1 MKKYGFFGG
10 SFNPPTIAHEIIAKE
25 IAKEFKLDKVY
36 FVPVGDFYNKKDLI
50 DERKRFEMLNL
61 ITDSN
66 IDVLDIELKAKKSL
80 QTIDAFNLINNK
92 FNLSKNYFILGGDN
106 LEKLPNWENAEKC
119 LNSNIIAIKRG
130 KKIEDII
137 ENNKL
142 LKLNKEKIFIYN
154 TNKLSNYSSTEV
166 RTAIKSKNKEILKEM
181 LNKKVYLY
189 VEENMLY
196 KGAEK

>member
-1 MKKYGFFGG
+1 MRKYGFFGG

-25 IAKEFKLDKVY
+25 IAKEFNLDKVY

-142 LKLNKEKIFIYN
+142 LKLNKERIFIYN

-166 RTAIKSKNKEILKEM
+166 RNAIKNNNKEILKEM
-181 LNKKVYLY
+181 LNEKVYSY
-189 VEENMLY
+189 VEKNMLY
-196 KGAEK
+196 KGE

>member
-25 IAKEFKLDKVY
+25 IAKEFNLDKVY

-142 LKLNKEKIFIYN
+142 LKLNKERIFIYN
-154 TNKLSNYSSTEV
+154 TNKLSNNSSTEV
-166 RTAIKSKNKEILKEM
+166 RNAIKNNNKEILKEM
-181 LNKKVYLY
+181 LNEKVYSY
-189 VEENMLY
+189 VEKNMLY
-196 KGAEK
+196 KGE

>member
-25 IAKEFKLDKVY
+25 IAKDFNLDKVY

-142 LKLNKEKIFIYN
+142 LKLNKERIFIYN

-166 RTAIKSKNKEILKEM
+166 RNAIKNNNKEILKEM
-181 LNKKVYLY
+181 LNEKVYSY
-189 VEENMLY
+189 VEKNMLY
-196 KGAEK
+196 KGE

>member
-25 IAKEFKLDKVY
+25 IAKEFNLDKVY

-142 LKLNKEKIFIYN
+142 LKLNKERIFIYN

-166 RTAIKSKNKEILKEM
+166 RNAIKNNNKEILKEM
-181 LNKKVYLY
+181 LNEKVYSY
-189 VEENMLY
+189 VEKNMLY
-196 KGAEK
+196 KGE

>member
-25 IAKEFKLDKVY
+25 IAKEFNLDKVY

-106 LEKLPNWENAEKC
+106 LEKLHNWENAEKC

-142 LKLNKEKIFIYN
+142 LKLNKERIFIYN

-166 RTAIKSKNKEILKEM
+166 RNAIKNNNKEILKEM
-181 LNKKVYLY
+181 LNEKVYSY
-189 VEENMLY
+189 VEKNMLY
-196 KGAEK
+196 KGE

>member
-25 IAKEFKLDKVY
+25 IAKEFNLDKVY

-80 QTIDAFNLINNK
+80 QTIDAFNFNNLL
-92 FNLSKNYFILGGDN
+92 FSIISSIFFPLL
-106 LEKLPNWENAEKC
+106 
-119 LNSNIIAIKRG
+119 IAI
-130 KKIEDII
+130 I
-137 ENNKL
+137 L
-142 LKLNKEKIFIYN
+142 LFKHFSAFSQLGNFS
-154 TNKLSNYSSTEV
+154 KLSPP
-166 RTAIKSKNKEILKEM
+166 RIK
-181 LNKKVYLY
+181 
-189 VEENMLY
+189 
-196 KGAEK
+196 

>member
-10 SFNPPTIAHEIIAKE
+10 SFNTPTIAHEIIAKE
-25 IAKEFKLDKVY
+25 IAKEFNLDKVY

-142 LKLNKEKIFIYN
+142 LKLNKERIFIYN

-166 RTAIKSKNKEILKEM
+166 RNAIKNNNKEILKEM
-181 LNKKVYLY
+181 LNEKVYSY
-189 VEENMLY
+189 VEKNMLY
-196 KGAEK
+196 KGE

>member
-10 SFNPPTIAHEIIAKE
+10 SFNPPTIAHEILAKE
-25 IAKEFKLDKVY
+25 IAKEFNLDKVY

-80 QTIDAFNLINNK
+80 QTIDAFNLRNNK

-106 LEKLPNWENAEKC
+106 LEKLPNWENSEKC
-119 LNSNIIAIKRG
+119 LNSKIIAIKRG
-130 KKIEDII
+130 KKVEDII

-142 LKLNKEKIFIYN
+142 LKLNKERIFIYN

-166 RTAIKSKNKEILKEM
+166 RNAIKNNNKEILKEM
-181 LNKKVYLY
+181 LNEKVYSY
-189 VEENMLY
+189 VEKNMLY
-196 KGAEK
+196 KGE

>member
-25 IAKEFKLDKVY
+25 IAKEFNLDKVY

-130 KKIEDII
+130 
-137 ENNKL
+137 
-142 LKLNKEKIFIYN
+142 
-154 TNKLSNYSSTEV
+154 
-166 RTAIKSKNKEILKEM
+166 
-181 LNKKVYLY
+181 
-189 VEENMLY
+189 
-196 KGAEK
+196 

>member
-25 IAKEFKLDKVY
+25 IAKEFNLDKVY

-130 KKIEDII
+130 NKIEDII

-142 LKLNKEKIFIYN
+142 LKLNKERIFIYN

-166 RTAIKSKNKEILKEM
+166 RNAIKNNNKEILKEM
-181 LNKKVYLY
+181 LNEKVYSY
-189 VEENMLY
+189 VEKNMLY
-196 KGAEK
+196 KGE

>member
-25 IAKEFKLDKVY
+25 IAKEFNLDKVY

-66 IDVLDIELKAKKSL
+66 IDVLDIELKPKKSL
-80 QTIDAFNLINNK
+80 QTIDAFKLINNK

-142 LKLNKEKIFIYN
+142 LKLNKERIFIYN

-166 RTAIKSKNKEILKEM
+166 RNAIKNNNKEILKEM
-181 LNKKVYLY
+181 LNEKVYSY
-189 VEENMLY
+189 VEKNMLY
-196 KGAEK
+196 KGE

>member
-25 IAKEFKLDKVY
+25 IAKEFNLDKVY

-166 RTAIKSKNKEILKEM
+166 RNAIKNNNKEILKEM
-181 LNKKVYLY
+181 LNEKVYSY
-189 VEENMLY
+189 VEKNMLY
-196 KGAEK
+196 KGE

>member
-25 IAKEFKLDKVY
+25 IAKEFNLDKVY

-181 LNKKVYLY
+181 LNEKVYSY
-189 VEENMLY
+189 VEKNMLY
-196 KGAEK
+196 KGE